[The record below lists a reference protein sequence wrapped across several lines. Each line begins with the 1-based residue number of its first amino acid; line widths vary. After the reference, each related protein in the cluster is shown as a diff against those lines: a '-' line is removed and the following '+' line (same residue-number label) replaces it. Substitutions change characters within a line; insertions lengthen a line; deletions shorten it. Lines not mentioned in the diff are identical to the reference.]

1 MENLLSLAFDNLS
14 SYDGAKIRKGLR
26 QVEGLLA
33 NICLSRG
40 DSSSKERRASVAK
53 DGGQSPGAS
62 SPTPGPKNLADLADD
77 PAFYEFFKLQEGF
90 EWNVAVRLVNTLD
103 RLLAKGGDGSNDL
116 LILNA
121 LDLMQ
126 GVMLLHPPSKALF
139 SREMYMNLLLDL
151 IEPDFCPAIQS
162 ATLLTLVTALIDT
175 PQNTRTFENLD
186 GLLAVTS
193 LFRSRDTS
201 RDVKLKLIEFL
212 YFYLMPETPSIPST
226 AQSDVGPGPFQR
238 SPSKLANKAS
248 TSGGGGGGGGRDENG
263 RPRSAGDGVTRSQEE
278 KQALLGRHLNSVEEL
293 VKDLRQNTPFNG
305 VVS

>member
-14 SYDGAKIRKGLR
+14 SYDGVKIRKGLR

-33 NICLSRG
+33 NICLSRQET
-40 DSSSKERRASVAK
+40 SKERRASVVR
-53 DGGQSPGAS
+53 DPGQEQESPPNGKKLS
-62 SPTPGPKNLADLADD
+62 ELADD

-175 PQNTRTFENLD
+175 PQNTRTFESLD

-193 LFRSRDTS
+193 LFRSRGTS

-212 YFYLMPETPSIPST
+212 YFYLMPETPSIPS
-226 AQSDVGPGPFQR
+226 AAPRDSIPGLLHR
-238 SPSKLANKAS
+238 SPSKLAKAFS
-248 TSGGGGGGGGRDENG
+248 TNSGSKDEDG
-263 RPRSAGDGVTRSQEE
+263 RPRSAGDGFTRSQEE
-278 KQALLGRHLNSVEEL
+278 KQILLGRHLNSVEEL
-293 VKDLRQNTPFNG
+293 VKDLRQHTLFNG
-305 VVS
+305 VVA

>member
-1 MENLLSLAFDNLS
+1 MESLLSLAFDNLS
-14 SYDGAKIRKGLR
+14 SYDGGKIRKGLR

-33 NICLSRG
+33 NICLSRQQT
-40 DSSSKERRASVAK
+40 SKVRRASVAT
-53 DGGQSPGAS
+53 DSGQEQESPPES
-62 SPTPGPKNLADLADD
+62 KSLSELTND

-121 LDLMQ
+121 LDLIQ

-175 PQNTRTFENLD
+175 PQNTRTFEGLD

-193 LFRSRDTS
+193 LFRSRSTN
-201 RDVKLKLIEFL
+201 RDVKRKLIEFI
-212 YFYLMPETPSIPST
+212 YFYLMPETPSIPS
-226 AQSDVGPGPFQR
+226 ASPHDALPGLLQR
-238 SPSKLANKAS
+238 SPSKLAKAFS
-248 TSGGGGGGGGRDENG
+248 ASPGGAKDESG
-263 RPRSAGDGVTRSQEE
+263 RPRSAGEAATRTQEE
-278 KQALLGRHLNSVEEL
+278 KQALLGRHLHSVEEL
-293 VKDLRQNTPFNG
+293 VKDLRQNNLFNG
-305 VVS
+305 AVS

>member
-33 NICLSRG
+33 NICLSRQETG
-40 DSSSKERRASVAK
+40 KDRRASVARAP
-53 DGGQSPGAS
+53 GQEQESPPNS
-62 SPTPGPKNLADLADD
+62 KNLSELADD

-116 LILNA
+116 LILSA

-175 PQNTRTFENLD
+175 PQNTRTFESLD

-193 LFRSRDTS
+193 LFRSRSTS

-212 YFYLMPETPSIPST
+212 YFYLMPETPSIPS
-226 AQSDVGPGPFQR
+226 AAPRDSMPGLLQR
-238 SPSKLANKAS
+238 SPSKLAKAFSS
-248 TSGGGGGGGGRDENG
+248 TNGTRDEDG
-263 RPRSAGDGVTRSQEE
+263 RPRSSGESSTRTQEE
-278 KQALLGRHLNSVEEL
+278 KQILLGRHLNSVEEL
-293 VKDLRQNTPFNG
+293 VKDLRQNTLFNG